1 MFLCSKPGCGQAGAV
16 ILGYDYSQRRIVI
29 DDRRDGEIS
38 PHAYSMCLRCVDKL
52 TPPRGWELHDRRV
65 SVSRI
70 GEEVGAGGGIV
81 LGTFL
86 T

>member
-1 MFLCSKPGCGQAGAV
+1 MHLCSKPGCGHAGAV
-16 ILGYDYSQRRIVI
+16 ILAYEYSQRRIVL

-38 PHAYSMCLRCVDKL
+38 PHAYSMCLRCVDRL
-52 TPPRGWELHDRRV
+52 SPPRGWEVEDRR
-65 SVSRI
+65 STTQLDQ
-70 GEEVGAGGGIV
+70 VGAATGIV